1 MKVPKDLVFLGDK
14 LGLLACMISLCFGIG
29 LYFLAV
35 YLCAKCKMWTK
46 YFVSQMAIHKHC
58 CPGKPLVERGQN
70 TDWDDCFFRCV
81 SSAAPQQMGDRV

>member
-1 MKVPKDLVFLGDK
+1 
-14 LGLLACMISLCFGIG
+14 
-29 LYFLAV
+29 
-35 YLCAKCKMWTK
+35 MWTK

-58 CPGKPLVERGQN
+58 CPDKPLVESGQN